1 MPRLFLPR
9 ARRAL
14 LAAAALLVPLAAP
27 LRAQEPGAL
36 PPAVAPVPGDAG
48 VPGSELTVYLVTM
61 GPGDLVWEKFG
72 HNALRIVDRARG
84 TDVSYNWGIF
94 DFDSADFIPRFLKG
108 SMRYWM
114 AGYPSGPM
122 IAAYAETD
130 RPVWQQELALTPAQR
145 VRLRDLAET
154 NALPENAYYTYD
166 YFLDN
171 CSTRVRDLLNTVL
184 DGALLARFDTVA
196 TGTSYRFH
204 TRRLTQDGIPIYT
217 GMDLVLGQ
225 PGDRP
230 ISAWEEMFL
239 PLKLQEHVRA
249 LAVARPDGAPRPL
262 VAGETTLYDA
272 QRAAE
277 PEAPRSYLWAY
288 VAVGVAL
295 GVLIAALAQRATRR
309 GGAAAFATVA
319 TLWSL
324 VAGLVGVIMTLTWT
338 VTDHEFMYRNENLLQ
353 FSPLA
358 LVLAVAL
365 PRFARRRAGSLAPA
379 LATIVALSALLGLV
393 LQALPAFRQ
402 TNGEAIALALPAQLA
417 VAYGAW
423 RLRALGTGTSAP
435 LLAAMARRA
444 AERPPPSRVARGA
457 R

>member
-1 MPRLFLPR
+1 MRPSPF
-9 ARRAL
+9 RRTRRVVGA
-14 LAAAALLVPLAAP
+14 LAALAASLLP
-27 LRAQEPGAL
+27 AAARAQAPGAL
-36 PPAVAPVPGDAG
+36 PPAVAPVADSA

-72 HNALRIVDRARG
+72 HNAIRIVDRARG

-94 DFDSADFIPRFLKG
+94 DFNAADFIPRFLKG

-145 VRLRDLAET
+145 ARLRDLAET

-171 CSTRVRDLLNTVL
+171 CSTRVRDLLDTVL
-184 DGALLARFDTVA
+184 GGALQARFDTVA

-204 TRRLTQDGIPIYT
+204 TRRLTQGEPAIYT

-230 ISAWEEMFL
+230 ISAWAEMFL
-239 PLKLQEHVRA
+239 PVRMREHLRA
-249 LAVARPDGAPRPL
+249 LTVVGEDGVRRPL
-262 VAGETTLYDA
+262 VAEETTLYEA
-272 QRAAE
+272 RRAPE
-277 PEAPRSYLWAY
+277 PAAPRSYLFAY
-288 VAVGVAL
+288 VAAGAAI
-295 GVLIAALAQRATRR
+295 GIVLVALAQRATRR
-309 GGAAAFATVA
+309 GGAAAFATVG
-319 TLWSL
+319 TLWAL
-324 VAGLVGVIMTLTWT
+324 VVGLVGLIMTLTWAA
-338 VTDHEFMYRNENLLQ
+338 TDHEFMYRNENLLH
-353 FSPLA
+353 FLPLA
-358 LVLAVAL
+358 LVLAVVL
-365 PRFARRRAGSLAPA
+365 PRFARRRTGTLAPA
-379 LATIVALSALLGLV
+379 LATLV
-393 LQALPAFRQ
+393 LLSSLAGLALQTLPGFFQ
-402 TNGEAIALALPAQLA
+402 TNGEAIALALPGHLGL
-417 VAYGAW
+417 AYGIW

-444 AERPPPSRVARGA
+444 AERPVRRSV
-457 R
+457 